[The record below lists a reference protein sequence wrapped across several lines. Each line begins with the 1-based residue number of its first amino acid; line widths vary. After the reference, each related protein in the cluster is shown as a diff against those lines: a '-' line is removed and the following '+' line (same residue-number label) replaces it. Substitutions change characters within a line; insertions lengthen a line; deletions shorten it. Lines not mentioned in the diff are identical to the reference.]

1 MFSTDEVI
9 LINQTID
16 VKDVN
21 ELENDYKSRRKICE
35 NSTLTSRLAFDGNG
49 KVISSKS
56 SVVPELFVS

>member
-1 MFSTDEVI
+1 MIRNNEGT
-9 LINQTID
+9 LINQTIH

-21 ELENDYKSRRKICE
+21 ELENDYKSRCKICE
-35 NSTLTSRLAFDGNG
+35 NGITSRLAFDVNG